1 MSGILILIL
10 RILLAVCLY
19 GFLIWAM
26 LTIWHELRA
35 HTQLIHPQ
43 HTPTLHLAILE
54 GAPVQE
60 KELALPEIILGRDP
74 NSHFALNNETV
85 SARHARISFHHNQW
99 WVEDLH
105 TTNGTYLN
113 DQRIEAATVLV
124 NGDELRCGQVVLS
137 IGINP

>member
-10 RILLAVCLY
+10 RIFLAICLY

-26 LTIWHELRA
+26 LTIWRELHA

-43 HTPTLHLAILE
+43 HTPILRLSILE
-54 GAPVQE
+54 GAPPQQ
-60 KELALPEIILGRDP
+60 KELALPEIILGRDLD
-74 NSHFALNNETV
+74 NHFPLNNETV

-99 WVEDLH
+99 WVEDLQ

-137 IGINP
+137 VDIKP